1 MLFVF
6 FFFSMKN
13 CLLTVPLFFF
23 WGGGILFARLF
34 YNCRHKSLS
43 MTLKSLETA
52 AGEGSAAEQ
61 LKLLQRL
68 LLRRLRVRLLQ
79 SQRERKSCPPHQDKR
94 APLMKQS
101 KSKQK
106 WKTLSRRFK
115 PRRASFSPKKEGT
128 ETAHIDPCRTTH
140 PQQHTHNNNHKNAY
154 THLKN

>member
-1 MLFVF
+1 MILKLV
-6 FFFSMKN
+6 
-13 CLLTVPLFFF
+13 LIGG
-23 WGGGILFARLF
+23 GGGILFAHLF

-106 WKTLSRRFK
+106 WTTLSRRFK
-115 PRRASFSPKKEGT
+115 PRRHIFSPKKAFPNNVNDDVVVGQALAAHHQASAQCVGTNSVTIEG
-128 ETAHIDPCRTTH
+128 ASPHGNSSC
-140 PQQHTHNNNHKNAY
+140 
-154 THLKN
+154 